1 MVRFSNLVMS
11 FTTKIQSYD
20 GAGKFNVYVAEP
32 DGRPRGAVIVIQE
45 IFGVDTDIRWRCD
58 LLAQNGYLA
67 IAPDLFWRLDPGMEL
82 DPDIKSA
89 MKRSVD
95 VVIRFNTDK
104 GVHDVQSTINK
115 AREIVGN
122 KAKIGLIGY
131 CLGGRMA
138 AFASA
143 RTDIDAAVS
152 YYGVQIERM
161 LGEKDAIRNPL
172 LLHMPEFDEHVG
184 EEIQNQIHAAFD
196 GNEQITIFDY
206 PGQHHGFACALG
218 KRRSEATAKVA
229 DERTAQFLAE
239 HIG

>member
-1 MVRFSNLVMS
+1 MS
-11 FTTKIQSYD
+11 FTTKIHSYD
-20 GAGKFNVYVAEP
+20 GVGKFNVYVAEP
-32 DGRPRGAVIVIQE
+32 EGRPRGAVLVIQE

-58 LLAQNGYLA
+58 LLAQSGYLA

-82 DPDIKSA
+82 DPDVKSN

-115 AREIVGN
+115 AREIVGS
-122 KAKIGLIGY
+122 KLKVGLVGY

-138 AFASA
+138 AYASA

-161 LGEKDAIRNPL
+161 LDEKDAIRNPL
-172 LLHMPEFDEHVG
+172 MLHMPEFDEHVG
-184 EEIQNQIHAAFD
+184 KEIQTQIHAAFES
-196 GNEQITIFDY
+196 NPQISIYDY
-206 PGQHHGFACALG
+206 PGEHHGFACTLG
-218 KRRSEATAKVA
+218 KRRSEAAAAFA
-229 DERTAQFLAE
+229 DQRTADFLSE

>member
-1 MVRFSNLVMS
+1 MS

-20 GAGKFNVYVAEP
+20 GVGKFNVYVAEP

-58 LLAQNGYLA
+58 LLAQSGYLA

-82 DPDIKSA
+82 DPDIAST

-104 GVHDVQSTINK
+104 GVHDVQTTINK

-161 LGEKDAIRNPL
+161 LSEKDAIRNPL
-172 LLHMPEFDEHVG
+172 MLHMPEFDEHVG
-184 EEIQNQIHAAFD
+184 QEIQDQIHAAFD
-196 GNEQITIFDY
+196 GNEQITIYDY

-218 KRRSEATAKVA
+218 KRRSESTAKVA
-229 DERTAQFLAE
+229 DERTAQFLAQ

>member
-1 MVRFSNLVMS
+1 MS

-20 GAGKFNVYVAEP
+20 GVGKFNVYVAEP
-32 DGRPRGAVIVIQE
+32 DGRPRGAIIVIQE

-58 LLAQNGYLA
+58 LLAQSGYLA

-82 DPDIKSA
+82 DPDITST

-104 GVHDVQSTINK
+104 GVHDVQTTINK

-161 LGEKDAIRNPL
+161 LSEKDAIRNPL
-172 LLHMPEFDEHVG
+172 MLHMPEFDEHVG
-184 EEIQNQIHAAFD
+184 KEIQNQIHAAFD
-196 GNEQITIFDY
+196 GNGQITIYDY

-218 KRRSEATAKVA
+218 KRRSEETARIA
-229 DERTAQFLAE
+229 DERTAQFLAQ

>member
-1 MVRFSNLVMS
+1 MS

-20 GAGKFNVYVAEP
+20 GVGKFNVYVAEP

-58 LLAQNGYLA
+58 LLAQSGYLA

-82 DPDIKSA
+82 DPDIAST

-104 GVHDVQSTINK
+104 GVHDVQTTINK

-161 LGEKDAIRNPL
+161 LSEKDAIKNPL
-172 LLHMPEFDEHVG
+172 MLHMPEFDEHVG
-184 EEIQNQIHAAFD
+184 QEIQDQIHAAFD
-196 GNEQITIFDY
+196 GNEQITIYDY

-218 KRRSEATAKVA
+218 KRRSEVTAKVA
-229 DERTAQFLAE
+229 DERTAQFLAQ

>member
-1 MVRFSNLVMS
+1 MS

-20 GAGKFNVYVAEP
+20 GVGKFSVYVAEP
-32 DGRPRGAVIVIQE
+32 EGRPRGAVIVIQE

-58 LLAQNGYLA
+58 LLAQSGYLA

-82 DPDIKSA
+82 DPDITSN

-104 GVHDVQSTINK
+104 GVHDVQTTINK

-172 LLHMPEFDEHVG
+172 MLHMPEFDEHVG
-184 EEIQNQIHAAFD
+184 KEIQDQIHSAFD
-196 GNEQITIFDY
+196 GNEQITIHNY

-218 KRRSEATAKVA
+218 KRRSEATAKIA
-229 DERTAQFLAE
+229 DERTAQFLAK